1 MISLASINCGLFL
14 SDKTKT
20 AKTRPTHVY
29 WVPRLR
35 TTMDDA
41 PLRSMSRSI
50 CKGVRESGKLS
61 RKYIECQD
69 WEQLRTEHLKH
80 DKVEEGHQKIVQL
93 WKEWR
98 LGLRI
103 WALKIMCFR
112 MRQPIIC
119 LNDTSS
125 HMRAQFKVGHLRV
138 TSVDRKCHSVWN
150 SQFLTMLFY
159 KSSSMSYW
167 SRSGNIKISWSNEN

>member
-1 MISLASINCGLFL
+1 MISLASMDCGLFL

-93 WKEWR
+93 WQEWR
-98 LGLRI
+98 WGLRI
-103 WALKIMCFR
+103 WDLKNMCFR
-112 MRQPIIC
+112 MRRAMMC
-119 LNDTSS
+119 LNDTT
-125 HMRAQFKVGHLRV
+125 HIRAGFKVGHLRV
-138 TSVDRKCHSVWN
+138 TSVDRKCHSVGN
-150 SQFLTMLFY
+150 GHFLAMLLY
-159 KSSSMSYW
+159 KSSCMSYW
-167 SRSGNIKISWSNEN
+167 SLSGNIKISWSNNN